1 MAFHA
6 YDIRGIVGKEI
17 DENFARRLGE
27 AFSVYLG
34 KRSRLAVA
42 MDVRNQS
49 DELSRA
55 LISSLVRSGNKVER
69 LGIVPTP
76 LFYFAIAHRRLD
88 GGIMVTASHNPPEYN
103 GFKLCRE
110 GAYIVAAGMG
120 MERLKSIFDSGTEM
134 PSAKAGGSAV
144 DVNVEEEYLRYI
156 AERVSPLGGMKVVL
170 DVGNGATYRVAR
182 RALEVV
188 GAQVTTI
195 NDTPDGSFPSRPPEP
210 KDESI
215 GALKRSVIESGAAL
229 GVAFDGDGDRALF
242 VDELGKTLSG
252 DVALALIGRYY
263 LERNN
268 WAGRIV
274 TEVNIS
280 SATQSYM
287 ASLGG
292 EVIESRVGHAYIM
305 DTMIKEGALLG
316 GEISGHYYF
325 SDVYGLDDALF
336 AAIVMAEA
344 IKHYGRPLSSLAADI
359 PTLPSSPV
367 LEIDVPSELK
377 AQIMENIGNKLALDA
392 KKVSKIDGIKAYFD
406 DGWVLIRM
414 SNTMPQLKIRAE
426 GSGNKRLVK
435 LATEMVR
442 EAMDSIQL
450 PK

>member
-1 MAFHA
+1 
-6 YDIRGIVGKEI
+6 
-17 DENFARRLGE
+17 
-27 AFSVYLG
+27 
-34 KRSRLAVA
+34 
-42 MDVRNQS
+42 
-49 DELSRA
+49 
-55 LISSLVRSGNKVER
+55 
-69 LGIVPTP
+69 
-76 LFYFAIAHRRLD
+76 
-88 GGIMVTASHNPPEYN
+88 
-103 GFKLCRE
+103 
-110 GAYIVAAGMG
+110 
-120 MERLKSIFDSGTEM
+120 
-134 PSAKAGGSAV
+134 
-144 DVNVEEEYLRYI
+144 
-156 AERVSPLGGMKVVL
+156 
-170 DVGNGATYRVAR
+170 
-182 RALEVV
+182 
-188 GAQVTTI
+188 
-195 NDTPDGSFPSRPPEP
+195 
-210 KDESI
+210 
-215 GALKRSVIESGAAL
+215 L

-242 VDELGKTLSG
+242 VDERGKTLSG

-305 DTMIKEGALLG
+305 DTMIREGALLG

-336 AAIVMAEA
+336 AAIVMAEV
-344 IKHYGRPLSSLAADI
+344 IKRYGKPLSSLASDI

-377 AQIMENIGNKLALDA
+377 VQIMENIGNKLALDA
-392 KKVSKIDGIKAYFD
+392 KNVSKIDGIKAYFD